1 MKQKI
6 WFGMEVLLVVI
17 AIAVAIYN
25 FGIKREIAYFT
36 SIVSVCGTVAI
47 FIKDTYKLKHKKE
60 D

>member
-1 MKQKI
+1 
-6 WFGMEVLLVVI
+6 MEVLLVVI

-25 FGIKREIAYFT
+25 FGTKREIAYFT
-36 SIVSVCGTVAI
+36 SIVAVCGTVAI